1 MASKTIPLHGIQIGT
16 ASAGLQ
22 NEGSPA
28 PSNWTEWADAGNIK
42 DGTGMH
48 STLDGLLAAAGL
60 PYLGGYLGG
69 YPGLY
74 QACAV
79 ACLLGAG
86 LALTVR
92 SSR

>member
-1 MASKTIPLHGIQIGT
+1 MASKTIPLHGMHI
-16 ASAGLQ
+16 
-22 NEGSPA
+22 
-28 PSNWTEWADAGNIK
+28 
-42 DGTGMH
+42 GTGMH
-48 STLDGLLAAAGL
+48 PTLDGLLAAAGL
-60 PYLGGYLGG
+60 RYLGG

>member
-1 MASKTIPLHGIQIGT
+1 
-16 ASAGLQ
+16 
-22 NEGSPA
+22 
-28 PSNWTEWADAGNIK
+28 
-42 DGTGMH
+42 MH

-60 PYLGGYLGG
+60 RYLGGYL
-69 YPGLY
+69 GLY

>member
-1 MASKTIPLHGIQIGT
+1 MHI
-16 ASAGLQ
+16 
-22 NEGSPA
+22 
-28 PSNWTEWADAGNIK
+28 
-42 DGTGMH
+42 GTGMH
-48 STLDGLLAAAGL
+48 PTLDGLLAAAGL
-60 PYLGGYLGG
+60 RYLGG

>member
-22 NEGSPA
+22 NESSPA

-48 STLDGLLAAAGL
+48 PTLDGLLAAAGL
-60 PYLGGYLGG
+60 RYLGG